1 MNFKTAVIAASC
13 ALSLNVVAGTM
24 GAVSESRP
32 WSIIGSLGY
41 TWFDGSYHGYSDS
54 ETYASAIGDGQT
66 ALGRLAIARELGAL
80 KNIHFGA
87 ELGVQNGNTFRLG
100 LPIETVRDELGGF
113 PMNATIKPM
122 LDLLATA
129 SYQPMDS
136 SPVFGLIKLG
146 VAYRRLTINN
156 LYNYNDVSEAAFEV
170 QAGLGMP
177 ISDRAT
183 LSLNYQG
190 IFSGGADYTYNTVTG
205 FGHISNVPNQN
216 GLLLSLAYSV

>member
-1 MNFKTAVIAASC
+1 M
-13 ALSLNVVAGTM
+13 
-24 GAVSESRP
+24 
-32 WSIIGSLGY
+32 
-41 TWFDGSYHGYSDS
+41 
-54 ETYASAIGDGQT
+54 
-66 ALGRLAIARELGAL
+66 
-80 KNIHFGA
+80 
-87 ELGVQNGNTFRLG
+87 QNGNTFRLG